1 LERWGRR
8 GLRHTSLLAPAGLLL
23 TLAAALGRAP
33 GMMPPPQR
41 PDERP
46 RWRVVAA
53 GIKRELTDGR
63 ASILAGGVAFYSFL
77 ALFPAL
83 TALVSLYG
91 LVADPGHVAQ
101 QLDTLAPILPAPVR
115 EVMQGTLEELA
126 SRSSGTLSLELTVG
140 ILLAVWAANKGTR
153 ALLIAVAAVFSPGR
167 AGNIVR
173 LSVVALRLTVAAVA
187 FGVVSLATIV
197 ALPALLTRL
206 GVGRPVLRLLVW
218 LRWPFLA
225 ALLLVG
231 MASIYRIGRAGSTG
245 GRWVTP
251 GSALATA
258 LWVLGSAAFSWF
270 VSSFSH
276 SSLDGSMAAF
286 GILLSW
292 FLLSAYVVLL
302 GAVVDAELERVP

>member
-1 LERWGRR
+1 
-8 GLRHTSLLAPAGLLL
+8 
-23 TLAAALGRAP
+23 
-33 GMMPPPQR
+33 MPPPQR
-41 PDERP
+41 PDARP
-46 RWRVVAA
+46 PWRVVAA

-63 ASILAGGVAFYSFL
+63 ASILAGGVAFYCFL

-101 QLDTLAPILPAPVR
+101 QLDALAPVLPAPVR
-115 EVMQGTLEELA
+115 EVMQGTLTELA

-153 ALLIAVAAVFSPGR
+153 ALLIAVAAVFDPGR

-187 FGVVSLATIV
+187 FGVVSLAAIV

-206 GVGRPVLRLLVW
+206 GVGRPGLRLIVW

-225 ALLLVG
+225 ALLLFG
-231 MASIYRIGRAGSTG
+231 LASIYRIGRAGTTRW
-245 GRWVTP
+245 RWVTP

-270 VSSFSH
+270 VSSFGH

-302 GAVVDAELERVP
+302 GAVVDAELERIP